1 MMMIPENEL
10 SRCINVIEEK
20 GKGYFAL
27 NANTLIVTH
36 VEYVRPEVNEGGQTQ
51 R

>member
-1 MMMIPENEL
+1 MITIPENEL
-10 SRCINVIEEK
+10 SRRINVIEEK

-27 NANTLIVTH
+27 NANILIVTH
-36 VEYVRPEVNEGGQTQ
+36 VEYVRLEVDEGGQTQ